1 MRERSGIFQSLVRA
15 AVLLAWALVV
25 WGGLLVVSAVAN
37 AITEGP
43 EAFARLLP
51 ASDASFWGWLGPVS
65 VLLAVTAA
73 FGGGLL
79 FNAMRPRVSRVRR
92 PPDRG

>member
-1 MRERSGIFQSLVRA
+1 MGERSGIFQSLVRA

-51 ASDASFWGWLGPVS
+51 AAGASIWGWLGPLS
-65 VLLAVTAA
+65 VLMVFAAVIIGALVFT
-73 FGGGLL
+73 
-79 FNAMRPRVSRVRR
+79 AMRPRVSRVRR
-92 PPDRG
+92 TPEQG